1 MNKCFVCNNESSENI
16 LELGL
21 SPIANNLESDIIKSQ
36 NAKKYPLNL
45 SVCRSN
51 CNHVQISEII
61 DQKEI
66 FNDYFY
72 MPSVSKTLRSHFNNA
87 AKKYVKLFGLDKN
100 SLIIDVGSNDG
111 VGLLPFKIKGFNNLI
126 GIEPAYNLSKITNKK
141 GIKTINTF
149 LNKSTITKIKKKSDE
164 K

>member
-16 LELGL
+16 LDLGL
-21 SPIANNLESDIIKSQ
+21 SPIANNLEPDIIKSQ

-72 MPSVSKTLRSHFNNA
+72 MPSVSKTL
-87 AKKYVKLFGLDKN
+87 
-100 SLIIDVGSNDG
+100 
-111 VGLLPFKIKGFNNLI
+111 
-126 GIEPAYNLSKITNKK
+126 TNHLK
-141 GIKTINTF
+141 GISKEINLLSTLTIN
-149 LNKSTITKIKKKSDE
+149 
-164 K
+164 